1 MVLLAAVE
9 ASSKLE
15 EAIRS
20 LVEHGSQLGFTIIK
34 ALIVFLVG
42 RLVINL
48 LNKLVRK
55 ILSKREDFCR
65 QFGECQFNHFID
77 YFSRRGVR
85 RSNYVVCRLIGF
97 RRCRCRYGIER

>member
-34 ALIVFLVG
+34 EIG
-42 RLVINL
+42 RAHV
-48 LNKLVRK
+48 
-55 ILSKREDFCR
+55 
-65 QFGECQFNHFID
+65 
-77 YFSRRGVR
+77 
-85 RSNYVVCRLIGF
+85 
-97 RRCRCRYGIER
+97 

>member
-55 ILSKREDFCR
+55 ILSKRGYRSFCQDFC
-65 QFGECQFNHFID
+65 G
-77 YFSRRGVR
+77 
-85 RSNYVVCRLIGF
+85 
-97 RRCRCRYGIER
+97 

>member
-34 ALIVFLVG
+34 AYC
-42 RLVINL
+42 L
-48 LNKLVRK
+48 LGGTIGYKLT
-55 ILSKREDFCR
+55 
-65 QFGECQFNHFID
+65 
-77 YFSRRGVR
+77 
-85 RSNYVVCRLIGF
+85 
-97 RRCRCRYGIER
+97 